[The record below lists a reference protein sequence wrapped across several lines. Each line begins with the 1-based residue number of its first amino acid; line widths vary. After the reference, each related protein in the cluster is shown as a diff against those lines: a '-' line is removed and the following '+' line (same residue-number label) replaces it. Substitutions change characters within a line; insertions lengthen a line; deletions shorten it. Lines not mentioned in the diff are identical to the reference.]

1 MTNIPATRLR
11 VSYLELRS
19 EPPAPPRRD
28 GPERIAVESLASE
41 TYLDL
46 YRRVGG
52 PLRWDTRL
60 AMPRLELDAL
70 LSSGLVRI
78 YVVRD
83 ADDEAVG
90 FCEFDRG
97 AFPELELKH
106 FGLVPQAQGK
116 GLGPWLLSTALAE
129 EWRGGARRIWLH
141 TDTWDHP
148 AASAVYERVGFR
160 VYEVRYEAPEGL

>member
-1 MTNIPATRLR
+1 MTDSPAGRLR

-19 EPPAPPRRD
+19 EPPAPPDRD
-28 GPERIAVESLASE
+28 GAERIALESLAGE
-41 TYLDL
+41 AYLEL
-46 YRRVGG
+46 YRRVGE

-60 AMPRLELDAL
+60 AMPRVELDAL
-70 LSSGLVRI
+70 LASGRARI

-83 ADDEAVG
+83 VGGEAVG

-106 FGLVPQAQGK
+106 FGLVPQAQGR

-148 AASAVYERVGFR
+148 AALAVYERAGFR